1 MNVELI
7 GCGGSAHH
15 IITPLAQLLALN
27 GTNRLRLWDGD
38 TFEER
43 NTSRQFLAL
52 GRLGQNKADAMG
64 EYISSIV
71 PSLNI
76 SAEDVYF
83 YFDLAREELGSKPI
97 IICLADNNKAR
108 QQAMLTVNNL
118 GGLLISSGSNGWQGE
133 GWVYNSDIRNLDCD
147 PFKVWPDML
156 TDDSNDPRH
165 PASCQSTE
173 NLEANPQ
180 TPFENYMSASIALQ
194 LFCNWCIR
202 PCENWKNNI
211 GQITWVRNKI
221 ASQTIN
227 QLEVSRV

>member
-83 YFDLAREELGSKPI
+83 YFDLAREELEANQSSSALQTTTKQGNKL
-97 IICLADNNKAR
+97 CLPSTISAGYSSHQEVMDGRVRDGYTIGTSAI
-108 QQAMLTVNNL
+108 LTV
-118 GGLLISSGSNGWQGE
+118 
-133 GWVYNSDIRNLDCD
+133 IR
-147 PFKVWPDML
+147 
-156 TDDSNDPRH
+156 
-165 PASCQSTE
+165 
-173 NLEANPQ
+173 
-180 TPFENYMSASIALQ
+180 
-194 LFCNWCIR
+194 
-202 PCENWKNNI
+202 
-211 GQITWVRNKI
+211 
-221 ASQTIN
+221 
-227 QLEVSRV
+227 SRYGRTC